1 MNKDILLAS
10 KVKEKGGRAFYV
22 GGYVRD
28 LLLNIPNKD
37 IDIEVHGI
45 AEKDLVAILNEI
57 GEVDYYGRSFGIY
70 ALRHEDI
77 EVALPRSE
85 KVLGTGHRDFE
96 ISVDPDMGY
105 KNAALRRDFTINAL
119 MMDVLS
125 HEILDYFNGADDLNK
140 GIIRHVND
148 VSFVEDPLR
157 VYRAAQ
163 FASRFGFKI
172 DERTVELFK
181 GIDTFVL
188 SRERI
193 EEELK
198 KALLKAE
205 KAEIFF
211 ECLKEMNQKDVWFKG
226 VNNLSCLM
234 KYESNRINADNKY
247 YFMVLLLAL
256 DNGLDF
262 IEAFSNNRELKAYVK
277 RYYELYELINNRTL
291 FTERYLKDS
300 FDDFVYILSADEK
313 VKVNSYLE
321 NIDKIKLNLVSG
333 NELLRR
339 NIKPGENFGRALR
352 DINRL
357 IIEGMDKEKAMG
369 VILKEFSEK

>member
-1 MNKDILLAS
+1 
-10 KVKEKGGRAFYV
+10 
-22 GGYVRD
+22 
-28 LLLNIPNKD
+28 
-37 IDIEVHGI
+37 
-45 AEKDLVAILNEI
+45 
-57 GEVDYYGRSFGIY
+57 
-70 ALRHEDI
+70 
-77 EVALPRSE
+77 
-85 KVLGTGHRDFE
+85 
-96 ISVDPDMGY
+96 
-105 KNAALRRDFTINAL
+105 
-119 MMDVLS
+119 
-125 HEILDYFNGADDLNK
+125 
-140 GIIRHVND
+140 
-148 VSFVEDPLR
+148 
-157 VYRAAQ
+157 
-163 FASRFGFKI
+163 
-172 DERTVELFK
+172 
-181 GIDTFVL
+181 
-188 SRERI
+188 
-193 EEELK
+193 
-198 KALLKAE
+198 
-205 KAEIFF
+205 
-211 ECLKEMNQKDVWFKG
+211 MNQKDVWFKG

-262 IEAFSNNRELKAYVK
+262 IETFSNNRELKAYVK

-333 NELLRR
+333 DELLRR

-357 IIEGMDKEKAMG
+357 VIEGMNKEKAIG

>member
-125 HEILDYFNGADDLNK
+125 HEILDYFNGTDDLNK

-172 DERTVELFK
+172 DERTVELCK
-181 GIDTFVL
+181 GIDTFAL

-333 NELLRR
+333 DELLRR
-339 NIKPGENFGRALR
+339 NIKPGENFGRVLR

-357 IIEGMDKEKAMG
+357 IIEGMDKKKAIG

>member
-125 HEILDYFNGADDLNK
+125 HEILDYFNGTDDLNK

-172 DERTVELFK
+172 DERTVELCK

-205 KAEIFF
+205 RAEIFF

-321 NIDKIKLNLVSG
+321 SIDKIKLNLVSG
-333 NELLRR
+333 DELLRR

-357 IIEGMDKEKAMG
+357 IIEGMDKEKAIG

>member
-125 HEILDYFNGADDLNK
+125 HEILDYFNGTDDLNK

-148 VSFVEDPLR
+148 ASFVEDPLR

-172 DERTVELFK
+172 DERTVELCK

-205 KAEIFF
+205 RAEIFF

-333 NELLRR
+333 DELLRR

-357 IIEGMDKEKAMG
+357 IIEGMDKKKAIG
-369 VILKEFSEK
+369 LILKEFSEK

>member
-125 HEILDYFNGADDLNK
+125 HEILDYFNGTDDLNK

-172 DERTVELFK
+172 DERTVELCK

-205 KAEIFF
+205 RAEIFF

-333 NELLRR
+333 DELLRR

-357 IIEGMDKEKAMG
+357 IIEGVDKEKAIG

>member
-148 VSFVEDPLR
+148 VSFAEDPLR

-172 DERTVELFK
+172 DERTVELCK

-300 FDDFVYILSADEK
+300 FDDFVYILSTDEK

-333 NELLRR
+333 DELLRR

-357 IIEGMDKEKAMG
+357 IIEGMDKKKAIG

>member
-96 ISVDPDMGY
+96 ISVNPDMGY
-105 KNAALRRDFTINAL
+105 KKAALRRDFTINAL

-125 HEILDYFNGADDLNK
+125 HEILDYFNGTDDLNK

-172 DERTVELFK
+172 DERTVELCK

-205 KAEIFF
+205 RAEIFF

-300 FDDFVYILSADEK
+300 FDDFIYILSADEK

-333 NELLRR
+333 DELLRR

-357 IIEGMDKEKAMG
+357 IIEGMDKEKAIG

>member
-172 DERTVELFK
+172 DERTVELCK

-205 KAEIFF
+205 RAEIFF

-357 IIEGMDKEKAMG
+357 VIEGMNKEKAIG

>member
-125 HEILDYFNGADDLNK
+125 HEILDYFNGTDDLNK

-148 VSFVEDPLR
+148 ISFVEDPLR

-172 DERTVELFK
+172 DERTVELCK

-205 KAEIFF
+205 RAEIFF

-313 VKVNSYLE
+313 VKVNGYLE

-333 NELLRR
+333 DELLRR

-357 IIEGMDKEKAMG
+357 IIEGVDKKKAIG

>member
-125 HEILDYFNGADDLNK
+125 HEILDYFNGTDDLNK

-148 VSFVEDPLR
+148 ASFVEDPLR

-172 DERTVELFK
+172 DERTVELCR

-205 KAEIFF
+205 RAEIFF

-321 NIDKIKLNLVSG
+321 NIDRIKLNLVSG
-333 NELLRR
+333 DELLRR

-357 IIEGMDKEKAMG
+357 IIEGMDKEKAIG

>member
-172 DERTVELFK
+172 DERTVELCR

-205 KAEIFF
+205 RAEIFF

-333 NELLRR
+333 DELLRR

>member
-172 DERTVELFK
+172 DERTVELCK

-205 KAEIFF
+205 RAEIFF

-333 NELLRR
+333 DELLRR

-357 IIEGMDKEKAMG
+357 IIEGMDKKKAIG

>member
-37 IDIEVHGI
+37 VDIEVHGI

-125 HEILDYFNGADDLNK
+125 HEILDYFNGIYDLNK

-172 DERTVELFK
+172 DERTVELCK

-205 KAEIFF
+205 RAEIFF

-234 KYESNRINADNKY
+234 KYESNRINARNKY

-277 RYYELYELINNRTL
+277 RYYELYELINNRTS

-333 NELLRR
+333 DELLRR

-357 IIEGMDKEKAMG
+357 IIEGMNKEKAIG

>member
-125 HEILDYFNGADDLNK
+125 HEILDYFNGTDDLNK

-148 VSFVEDPLR
+148 ESFVEDPLR

-172 DERTVELFK
+172 DERTVELCK

-205 KAEIFF
+205 RAEIFF
-211 ECLKEMNQKDVWFKG
+211 ECLEEMNQKDVWFKG

-333 NELLRR
+333 DELLRR

-357 IIEGMDKEKAMG
+357 IIEGMDKKKAIG

>member
-125 HEILDYFNGADDLNK
+125 HEILDYFNGTYDLNK

-172 DERTVELFK
+172 DERTVELCK

-205 KAEIFF
+205 RAEIFF

-333 NELLRR
+333 DELLRR

-357 IIEGMDKEKAMG
+357 IIEGMDKKKAIG

>member
-172 DERTVELFK
+172 DERTVELCR

-205 KAEIFF
+205 RAEIFF

-300 FDDFVYILSADEK
+300 FDDFVYILSTDEK

-333 NELLRR
+333 DELLRR

-357 IIEGMDKEKAMG
+357 IIEGMDKKKAIG
-369 VILKEFSEK
+369 LILKEFSEK

>member
-125 HEILDYFNGADDLNK
+125 HEILDYFNGTDDLNK

-172 DERTVELFK
+172 DERTVELCK

-188 SRERI
+188 SRERR

-205 KAEIFF
+205 RAEIFF
-211 ECLKEMNQKDVWFKG
+211 ECLKEMNQKDVWFKE

-321 NIDKIKLNLVSG
+321 NIDRIKLNLVSG
-333 NELLRR
+333 DELLRR

-357 IIEGMDKEKAMG
+357 IIEGMDKEKAIG

>member
-148 VSFVEDPLR
+148 ASFVEDPLR

-172 DERTVELFK
+172 DERTVELCR

-205 KAEIFF
+205 RAEIFF

-321 NIDKIKLNLVSG
+321 NIDKIKLNLISG
-333 NELLRR
+333 DELLRR

>member
-96 ISVDPDMGY
+96 ISVNPDMGY

-125 HEILDYFNGADDLNK
+125 HEILDYFNGTDDLNK

-172 DERTVELFK
+172 DERTVELCK

-205 KAEIFF
+205 RAEIFF

-300 FDDFVYILSADEK
+300 FDDFVYILSTDEK

-321 NIDKIKLNLVSG
+321 SIDKIKLNLVSG
-333 NELLRR
+333 DELLRR

-357 IIEGMDKEKAMG
+357 IIEGMDKEKAIG

>member
-125 HEILDYFNGADDLNK
+125 HEILDYFKGTDDLNK

-172 DERTVELFK
+172 DERTVELCR

-205 KAEIFF
+205 RAEIFF

-333 NELLRR
+333 DELLRR

-357 IIEGMDKEKAMG
+357 IIEGMDKEKAIG

>member
-125 HEILDYFNGADDLNK
+125 HEILDYFNGTDDLNK

-172 DERTVELFK
+172 DERTVELCK

-205 KAEIFF
+205 RAEIFF

-333 NELLRR
+333 DELLRR
-339 NIKPGENFGRALR
+339 NIKPGENFGRVLR

-357 IIEGMDKEKAMG
+357 IIEGMDKEKAIG

>member
-125 HEILDYFNGADDLNK
+125 HEILDYFNGTDDLNK

-172 DERTVELFK
+172 DERTVELCR

-205 KAEIFF
+205 RAEIFF

-333 NELLRR
+333 DELLRR

-357 IIEGMDKEKAMG
+357 IIEGMDKKKAIG

>member
-125 HEILDYFNGADDLNK
+125 HEILDYFNGTDDLNK

-172 DERTVELFK
+172 DERTVELCK

-205 KAEIFF
+205 RAEIFF

-313 VKVNSYLE
+313 VEVNSYLE

-333 NELLRR
+333 DELLRR

-357 IIEGMDKEKAMG
+357 IIEGMDKEKAIG

>member
-125 HEILDYFNGADDLNK
+125 HEILDYFNGTDDLNK

-172 DERTVELFK
+172 DERTVELCK

-205 KAEIFF
+205 RAEIFF

-333 NELLRR
+333 DELLRR
-339 NIKPGENFGRALR
+339 NIRPGENFGRALR

-357 IIEGMDKEKAMG
+357 IIEGMDKKKAIG
-369 VILKEFSEK
+369 IILKEFSEK

>member
-125 HEILDYFNGADDLNK
+125 HEILDYFNGTDDLNK

-172 DERTVELFK
+172 DERTVELCK

-205 KAEIFF
+205 RAEIFF

-333 NELLRR
+333 DELLRR

-357 IIEGMDKEKAMG
+357 IIEGMDKKKAIG
-369 VILKEFSEK
+369 VILKEYSEK

>member
-125 HEILDYFNGADDLNK
+125 HEILDYFNGTDDLNK

-172 DERTVELFK
+172 DERTVELCK

-205 KAEIFF
+205 RAEIFF

-321 NIDKIKLNLVSG
+321 NIDRIKLNLVSG
-333 NELLRR
+333 DELLRR

-357 IIEGMDKEKAMG
+357 VIEGMNKEKAIG

>member
-172 DERTVELFK
+172 DERTVELCK

-205 KAEIFF
+205 RAEIFF

-357 IIEGMDKEKAMG
+357 IIEGMDKKKAIG

>member
-125 HEILDYFNGADDLNK
+125 HEILDYFNGTDDLNK

-172 DERTVELFK
+172 DERTVELCR

-188 SRERI
+188 SKERI

-205 KAEIFF
+205 RAEIFF

>member
-125 HEILDYFNGADDLNK
+125 HEILDYFNGIYDLNK

-172 DERTVELFK
+172 DERTVELCK

-205 KAEIFF
+205 RAEIFF

-333 NELLRR
+333 DELLRR

-357 IIEGMDKEKAMG
+357 VIEGMNKEKAIG

>member
-125 HEILDYFNGADDLNK
+125 HEILDYFNGTDDLNK

-148 VSFVEDPLR
+148 ASFVEDPLR

-172 DERTVELFK
+172 DERTVELCK

-357 IIEGMDKEKAMG
+357 VIEGMNKEKAIG

>member
-172 DERTVELFK
+172 DERTVELCR

-333 NELLRR
+333 DELLRR

-357 IIEGMDKEKAMG
+357 VIEGMNKEKAIG

>member
-96 ISVDPDMGY
+96 ISVNPDMGY

-125 HEILDYFNGADDLNK
+125 HEILDYFNGTYDLNK

-172 DERTVELFK
+172 DERTIELCK

-205 KAEIFF
+205 RAEIFF

-262 IEAFSNNRELKAYVK
+262 IEAFSNNRELKAYIK

-321 NIDKIKLNLVSG
+321 SIDKIKLNLVSG
-333 NELLRR
+333 DELLRR

-357 IIEGMDKEKAMG
+357 IIEGMDKKKAIG

>member
-125 HEILDYFNGADDLNK
+125 HEILDYFNGTDDLNK

-172 DERTVELFK
+172 DERTVELCK

-205 KAEIFF
+205 RAEIFF

-333 NELLRR
+333 DELLRR

>member
-85 KVLGTGHRDFE
+85 KLLGTGHRDFE

-125 HEILDYFNGADDLNK
+125 HEILDYFNGTDDLNK

-172 DERTVELFK
+172 DERTVELCK

-205 KAEIFF
+205 RAEIFF

-333 NELLRR
+333 DELLRR

-357 IIEGMDKEKAMG
+357 IIEGMDKKKAIG

>member
-96 ISVDPDMGY
+96 ISVNPDMGY

-125 HEILDYFNGADDLNK
+125 HEILDYFNGTYDLNK

-172 DERTVELFK
+172 DERTVELCR

-205 KAEIFF
+205 RAEIFF

>member
-125 HEILDYFNGADDLNK
+125 HEILDYFNGTDDLNK

-172 DERTVELFK
+172 DERTVELCK

-234 KYESNRINADNKY
+234 KYESNRINADSKY

-333 NELLRR
+333 DELLRR

-357 IIEGMDKEKAMG
+357 IIEGMDKEKAIG

>member
-96 ISVDPDMGY
+96 ISVNPDMGY

-125 HEILDYFNGADDLNK
+125 HEILDYFNGTDDLNK

-172 DERTVELFK
+172 DERTVELCK

-205 KAEIFF
+205 RAEISF

-321 NIDKIKLNLVSG
+321 NIDRIKLNLVSG
-333 NELLRR
+333 DELLRR

-357 IIEGMDKEKAMG
+357 IIEGMDKEKAIG

>member
-125 HEILDYFNGADDLNK
+125 HEILDYFNGTYDLNK

-148 VSFVEDPLR
+148 VSFAEDPLR

-172 DERTVELFK
+172 DERTVELCK

-205 KAEIFF
+205 RAEIFF

-357 IIEGMDKEKAMG
+357 IIEGMDKKKAIG

>member
-125 HEILDYFNGADDLNK
+125 HEILDYFNGTDDLNK

-148 VSFVEDPLR
+148 ASFVEDPLR

-172 DERTVELFK
+172 DERTVELCK
-181 GIDTFVL
+181 GIDTFAL

-205 KAEIFF
+205 RAEIFF
-211 ECLKEMNQKDVWFKG
+211 GCLKEMNQKDVWFKG

-262 IEAFSNNRELKAYVK
+262 IETFSNNRELKAYVK

-333 NELLRR
+333 DELLRR

-357 IIEGMDKEKAMG
+357 VIEGMNKEKAIG